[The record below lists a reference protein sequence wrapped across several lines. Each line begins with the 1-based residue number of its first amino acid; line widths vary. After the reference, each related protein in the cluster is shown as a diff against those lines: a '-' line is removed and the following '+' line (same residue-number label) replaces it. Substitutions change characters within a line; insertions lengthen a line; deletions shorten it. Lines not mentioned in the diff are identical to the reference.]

1 MSVLLSLAHGTSR
14 PWGDRVGLSGVGD
27 PAPQEGTAKV
37 GFPCMAGIREPP
49 VRTRGPAAGQ
59 ESCWTSESVRPYV
72 RGGKDG
78 GGASLACLQTE
89 GGSARPVGPTCWSP
103 SWLAAESLPPQ
114 HLVAAQPRWEQ
125 RLGGEA
131 SGAPRR
137 VASPPPTPPSPSCPS
152 PAPSHLCPQQQ
163 HKCCAQPCTAKPEAA
178 PGCRATPVCQL
189 TPLRPHAGPRRT
201 GLPGRL
207 PPASQA
213 GGRLGS
219 PFPQVSPCWA
229 ACPLWF
235 EHGVRCPPPRV
246 PHQLP

>member
-1 MSVLLSLAHGTSR
+1 MLTPQPQCPTPSPAPSAALGSAVSGSTTPCTSRRGNHAVSVLLSLAHGTSR

-131 SGAPRR
+131 SGGPAQGCVPTADTALPQLSLSR
-137 VASPPPTPPSPSCPS
+137 SIPPLS
-152 PAPSHLCPQQQ
+152 PA
-163 HKCCAQPCTAKPEAA
+163 T
-178 PGCRATPVCQL
+178 T
-189 TPLRPHAGPRRT
+189 
-201 GLPGRL
+201 
-207 PPASQA
+207 
-213 GGRLGS
+213 
-219 PFPQVSPCWA
+219 
-229 ACPLWF
+229 
-235 EHGVRCPPPRV
+235 
-246 PHQLP
+246 